1 MKKEEI
7 RKEIL
12 TYANIR
18 RDLWRRLWRS
28 WILLL
33 LCVAFIVVFIWSFH
47 QIPELLFRTEA
58 DEVPGWL
65 FLLSI
70 PFLLYVVIKQAWA
83 VACGFRRK
91 LCITKDTLHASEGD
105 RYYSRHNYRTYY
117 CTLHFNGYGDYAVP
131 EENYRWSKEYPMTAR
146 GVHNT
151 SFDGDEFY
159 LVLSKPHSGKVLL
172 AYPAKYFTLE
182 E

>member
-1 MKKEEI
+1 MKTEEN

-18 RDLWRRLWRS
+18 RDLWRRLWCS

-33 LCVAFIVVFIWSFH
+33 LCVAFVVFFIWSFH

-70 PFLLYVVIKQAWA
+70 PFLLYVVIKQAWT
-83 VACGFRRK
+83 VACGCRRK
-91 LCITKDTLHASEGD
+91 PYIAKDTLHSSEGD
-105 RYYSRHNYRTYY
+105 IDYSRPRYRTYY
-117 CTLHFNGYGDYAVP
+117 CILHFSGYGDYAVP
-131 EENYRWSKEYPMTAR
+131 EKNYRWSKEFPMTVR